1 MPVGKETVITVDAAQ
16 AGVGKVTCR
25 IRSPNGAD
33 IDIDIIDRGD
43 GTFSIAFTPQ
53 MSGPYTIE
61 IKFGGELIPDGN
73 YVTQVSEPMVSVVRG
88 SELHRVMCPAIR
100 CIGWVW
106 GNPVQEI
113 SIFNLIV
120 MTQCKN

>member
-1 MPVGKETVITVDAAQ
+1 MPVGKETVISVDAAQ

-25 IRSPNGAD
+25 IRSPTGAD

-53 MSGPYTIE
+53 FPGPYTIE

-73 YVTQVSEPMVSVVRG
+73 YVAQVIQTWFDFRWGMKLLRILFVYPSSSV
-88 SELHRVMCPAIR
+88 
-100 CIGWVW
+100 
-106 GNPVQEI
+106 N
-113 SIFNLIV
+113 F
-120 MTQCKN
+120 